1 MKLCASA
8 VIFSMC
14 LMSAFGAS
22 DNLFLRKLEN
32 LISRLE
38 KEDKPMTNGGSFKN
52 GEGMKHTGPA
62 VNAPRSLKVHRRG
75 TGSDLSVSQSDHIL
89 TLHNVARQQVQPPAS
104 NMGNMVSNY
113 II

>member
-1 MKLCASA
+1 
-8 VIFSMC
+8 
-14 LMSAFGAS
+14 MSAFGAS

-38 KEDKPMTNGGSFKN
+38 KEDKPMTNGVSFKN
-52 GEGMKHTGPA
+52 GDGMKHTGPA

-104 NMGNMVSNY
+104 NMENMVSNY